1 MWDTEHIKLPVTL
14 VNEYN
19 SSQMAKSQ
27 IAKLVTQ
34 SMNPVQTLIGQK
46 E

>member
-14 VNEYN
+14 VIEYN